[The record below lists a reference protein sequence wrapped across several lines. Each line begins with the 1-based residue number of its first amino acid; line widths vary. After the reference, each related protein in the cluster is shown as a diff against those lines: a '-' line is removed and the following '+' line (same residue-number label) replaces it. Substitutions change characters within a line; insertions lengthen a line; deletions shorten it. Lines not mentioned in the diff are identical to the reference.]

1 MFSANAVA
9 ADVRPVSH
17 DDVWLMQRLG
27 TPVVSPN
34 GQYAIVDVTEP
45 SYEKDAAVSDLWLID
60 IDGRQQPRRLTAT
73 TEGESAVDWSP
84 DGRRIAF
91 STKRGDDEVN
101 QIYVLNMDGPGE
113 AVRLTSVS
121 TGADTPKWSPD
132 GRRIAFESRVYPG
145 AVDDA
150 ANAAE
155 KEAREER
162 KVNVRNLPDSPV
174 GSLARRFAD
183 TPVRTGR
190 TAGGCRTRSAR
201 RHGPG
206 KGSGFR
212 WGRIKVGRFTVRGVD
227 PGWVRTG
234 LQRDGEPR

>member
-1 MFSANAVA
+1 MFSANVVV

-17 DDVWLMQRLG
+17 EDVWLMQRLG

-34 GQYAIVDVTEP
+34 GRYAIVDVTEP

-91 STKRGDDEVN
+91 STKRGDDEVD

-121 TGADTPKWSPD
+121 TGAELTPRNGVPMPAASLSKAGFIPVPLTTRLTRPRK
-132 GRRIAFESRVYPG
+132 RRA
-145 AVDDA
+145 
-150 ANAAE
+150 
-155 KEAREER
+155 
-162 KVNVRNLPDSPV
+162 
-174 GSLARRFAD
+174 
-183 TPVRTGR
+183 
-190 TAGGCRTRSAR
+190 RSAR
-201 RHGPG
+201 STSPATRFSRFASGIAGATICRHTC
-206 KGSGFR
+206 SY
-212 WGRIKVGRFTVRGVD
+212 
-227 PGWVRTG
+227 RTHSRV
-234 LQRDGEPR
+234 LSHAICSPARTW